1 MSFEK
6 IKKNETV
13 EPRFEEISPL
23 LSLKKDPIS
32 YQRWIMLFVFSLN
45 SMVSGI
51 LFIGISPKSVI
62 SKNYY
67 KTSEINIQL
76 LNNIFPVMYTVTAM
90 PSSYFVFKT
99 GLRPVLVVASAMN
112 VLGTAFQL
120 TSSRKNGFILLVI
133 GQLLA
138 AIGNSAI
145 LQMPSRLSSQWF
157 QSKERGKATA
167 IGYFMSMIGA
177 SLSYLQN
184 TLMITEYNNLDKL
197 NKQYQVFYLYRFVFV
212 IITFLLTL
220 VCFKNSA
227 TPPSMFQS
235 HSQLSQNLSK
245 KETFKKYIS
254 MLLKDKYFLAMSQ
267 SYSIYYGLTG
277 AISLFLNLFMDKYKN
292 DFAEKVGWMGVFNL
306 ICGIVGCFVFGILLD
321 KLKKFRAL
329 ATIINFSAM
338 MTWLAFILTLKKT
351 NSFYGPFALFLIFGF
366 FSYPYVTV
374 GFEQSAEMT
383 FPVPEEFSSAFI
395 LIISHIYGL
404 IFGLVFGYLYRT
416 GLVETVPY
424 IVTGFYFLSTLLTCS
439 VKTDLKR
446 YSSEFVHKF
455 NSILID

>member
-1 MSFEK
+1 MPYEK
-6 IKKNETV
+6 SKKHETV
-13 EPRFEEISPL
+13 ESKFEEISPL
-23 LSLKKDPIS
+23 LSLKKHHIS

-45 SMVSGI
+45 SMANGI

-76 LNNIFPVMYTVTAM
+76 LNNIFPVVYTVTAT

-99 GLRPVLVVASAMN
+99 GLRPVLVVASAIN
-112 VLGTAFQL
+112 VLGAAFQL
-120 TSSRKNGFILLVI
+120 TSTRENSFILLVI

-177 SLSYLQN
+177 SLGYLQN

-197 NKQYQVFYLYRFVFV
+197 SKQYQNF
-212 IITFLLTL
+212 
-220 VCFKNSA
+220 A
-227 TPPSMFQS
+227 TPPSTLQS
-235 HSQLSQNLSK
+235 HFQLSQNLSK
-245 KETFKKYIS
+245 KKTFKKNIL
-254 MLLKDKYFLAMSQ
+254 MLLKDKYFLVMSQ
-267 SYSIYYGLTG
+267 AYSIYYGLTG

-306 ICGIVGCFVFGILLD
+306 ICGIIGCFVFGMLLD
-321 KLKKFRAL
+321 KLKKFRTL
-329 ATIINFSAM
+329 ATIINFSAI

-351 NSFYGPFALFLIFGF
+351 SSFYGPFVLFLIFGF
-366 FSYPYVTV
+366 FSYPYITV

-404 IFGLVFGYLYRT
+404 IFDLVFGYLYRT

-424 IVTGFYFLSTLLTCS
+424 IVTGIYFLSTLLTCS

-446 YSSEFVHKF
+446 CSAEFVHKF